1 MNNISLRAIT
11 RDPQVFPDP
20 ERVDPTRYLSS
31 NGKEL
36 AEIVN
41 SNIFGWGRRM
51 CPGKEMAE
59 GSIFISIATFLA
71 TFTVT
76 KPRDKQGYEYVPEIH
91 WSPAFIR

>member
-1 MNNISLRAIT
+1 MYRAIT
-11 RDPQVFPDP
+11 RDPKMFPNP
-20 ERVDPTRYLSS
+20 ERVDPTRYLGS

-41 SNIFGWGRRM
+41 SNIFGWGRRL

-59 GSIFISIATFLA
+59 GSIFISIATILA
-71 TFTVT
+71 TFTAT
-76 KPRDKQGYEYVPEIH
+76 KPRDKQGREFAPEIR